1 MSGAWIRRAA
11 SDSQGEWRRGGQS
24 AVEVQRGGGNGRVRV
39 VWGMS
44 PVTTGHR
51 GGGSVEGTSETAGG
65 GSTKRWAGPDGA
77 VLRRTCAM
85 ESKGGGGGPA
95 AGMDWLRGSRILCVS
110 PHCHHSHH
118 NVVECRFDRRGE
130 RSAALTDVR
139 ALPDAGLRQR
149 RSAFVIRNSGCPT

>member
-1 MSGAWIRRAA
+1 
-11 SDSQGEWRRGGQS
+11 
-24 AVEVQRGGGNGRVRV
+24 
-39 VWGMS
+39 
-44 PVTTGHR
+44 
-51 GGGSVEGTSETAGG
+51 VEGSSETAGG
-65 GSTKRWAGPDGA
+65 GSTKRWAGPDEA

-85 ESKGGGGGPA
+85 ESKRRRRWTCSRKV
-95 AGMDWLRGSRILCVS
+95 WLRGSRILCVS
-110 PHCHHSHH
+110 PHCHHSRH